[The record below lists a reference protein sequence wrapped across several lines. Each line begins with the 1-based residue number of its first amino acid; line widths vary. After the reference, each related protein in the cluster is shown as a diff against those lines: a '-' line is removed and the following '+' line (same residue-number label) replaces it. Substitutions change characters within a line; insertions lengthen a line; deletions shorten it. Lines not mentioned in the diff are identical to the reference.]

1 MTLAQELIAENKR
14 TRNTFLDLGR
24 CGLTELPEE
33 LFDCV
38 WLENLNLGAWY
49 FDEREQ
55 KWKKSENKGEKNQLK
70 RLDNKAT
77 LLSNLN
83 PFKTAKNIATLKNL
97 RILSFRENKVV
108 DIACLQGLSNLTKL
122 DFSHNQVVDIACLQ
136 GLSNLTYLD
145 FGSNQVV
152 DISCLQGLSNL
163 TKLDFRSNQVVDIS
177 CLQGLSN
184 LTKLDFRSNQVVD
197 ISCLQGLSNLT
208 NLYFGGNQVVDISCL
223 QGLSNLTNLY
233 FGGNQVVDISCLQGL
248 SNLTHLYFAYNQVVD
263 ISCLQG
269 LSNLTK
275 LDFHFNQVV
284 DISCLQG
291 LSNLTYLD
299 FNNNQ
304 VVDIAYLQGLSNLT
318 ELKFSFNRVVDI
330 SCLQGL
336 SNLTKLDF
344 GSNQVVD
351 ISCLQGLSNLTKL
364 YFWNNQVVDI
374 SCLQGLSNLTELYF
388 FGNQV
393 VDISCL
399 QGLSN
404 LRDLNFSSN
413 QVVDI
418 SCLQGLSNLKL
429 LKFKYTPAFD
439 KLSKELKDKHN
450 SWDNQI
456 EVLQYWLDNFGNKT
470 QQQYFREAKVVL
482 VGEGKVGKTS
492 LLHLLL
498 YGQKIEASRTEKI
511 AIHTNKDLFT
521 YQQEKLTTY
530 FWDFGGQEI
539 MHATHKFFMTDKT
552 VYVLVVSG
560 REDNTDN
567 LDKWLELLQSSVGN
581 SPIILAVNQL
591 DEEKDK
597 HRLPYHSLKDKYPQI
612 VGLVETSWLTG
623 RGIAELQKQIQAALQ
638 TLPHFT
644 EPFARKYFA
653 VKEKLQATNKDYIH
667 YTAYEGICQEIATEQ
682 NTDFNETS
690 QSILADLLNSLGIM
704 LNFRSKHES
713 LQELCIFNPEWIING
728 VYQIINSEAVQR
740 TQGSIS
746 ENEINKL
753 LGNIGYKLQAERD
766 FIIRMMQHFKL
777 AYRKVLVNH
786 ELQYLIPSI
795 FPPDKPQPMQT
806 YWQTKPAGL
815 HFRFQYQVWR
825 NDYVAYFLV
834 FQHDKIK
841 ENLFWKNGAVLQ
853 YQHHEVQIEA
863 NRYTKTIEIQV
874 VGDTDKRYALWQV
887 REALEQVHD
896 LFVKENLKIT
906 EWIVRQENGKE
917 DVFEVQE
924 LKDLLEMGDTQ
935 ITSTKLKKRFQITEL
950 LEGVELSNSEK
961 LNAVLQEKKLSKEQI
976 KELVDLVH
984 RQQIADF
991 FELLKDCGI
1000 AHYQASS
1007 FEKQF
1012 IGGDFD
1018 KSVFWDRL
1026 ITYVR
1031 TL

>member
-1 MTLAQELIAENKR
+1 MTQLAQQLIAENKR
-14 TRNTFLDLGR
+14 TRSTFLDLGN

-38 WLENLNLGAWY
+38 WLENLNLGTYY
-49 FDEREQ
+49 FDEKEQ
-55 KWKKSENKGEKNQLK
+55 KLKISENEEERNQLK
-70 RLDNKAT
+70 TLDNKAT
-77 LLSNLN
+77 ALSKLN
-83 PFKTAKNIATLKNL
+83 PFKTAKNIAALKKL
-97 RILSFRENKVV
+97 RILSF
-108 DIACLQGLSNLTKL
+108 DT
-122 DFSHNQVVDIACLQ
+122 
-136 GLSNLTYLD
+136 
-145 FGSNQVV
+145 
-152 DISCLQGLSNL
+152 
-163 TKLDFRSNQVVDIS
+163 
-177 CLQGLSN
+177 
-184 LTKLDFRSNQVVD
+184 
-197 ISCLQGLSNLT
+197 
-208 NLYFGGNQVVDISCL
+208 
-223 QGLSNLTNLY
+223 
-233 FGGNQVVDISCLQGL
+233 
-248 SNLTHLYFAYNQVVD
+248 
-263 ISCLQG
+263 
-269 LSNLTK
+269 
-275 LDFHFNQVV
+275 
-284 DISCLQG
+284 
-291 LSNLTYLD
+291 
-299 FNNNQ
+299 
-304 VVDIAYLQGLSNLT
+304 
-318 ELKFSFNRVVDI
+318 
-330 SCLQGL
+330 
-336 SNLTKLDF
+336 
-344 GSNQVVD
+344 NQVVD

-374 SCLQGLSNLTELYF
+374 ACLQGLSNLTELD
-388 FGNQV
+388 FGGNKV
-393 VDISCL
+393 VDIASL
-399 QGLSN
+399 QGLSKLTELDFRN
-404 LRDLNFSSN
+404 N
-413 QVVDI
+413 QVVGI
-418 SCLQGLSNLKL
+418 ACLQE
-429 LKFKYTPAFD
+429 
-439 KLSKELKDKHN
+439 LSKLKYLWFANNPAYAQLPQNLQKDFFYEKKIKELQQYLKDTFIRKKKE
-450 SWDNQI
+450 QP
-456 EVLQYWLDNFGNKT
+456 
-470 QQQYFREAKVVL
+470 QYFREAKVVL

-498 YGQKIEASRTEKI
+498 YNKKIESNRTEKI
-511 AIHTNKDLFT
+511 DIHTNKDLFT

-591 DEEKDK
+591 DDEKDK
-597 HRLPYHSLKDKYPQI
+597 HRLPYHSLKDQYPQI

-623 RGIAELQKQIQAALQ
+623 RGIAELQKQIQEALQ

-667 YTAYEGICQEIATEQ
+667 YTTYEGICQTIATEQ
-682 NTDFNETS
+682 STDFNETS

-841 ENLFWKNGAVLQ
+841 ENFFWKNGAVLQ

-863 NRYTKTIEIQV
+863 KRYTKTIEIQV

-950 LEGVELSNSEK
+950 LEGVELSNFEK